1 MVCYEGYWQGDYR
14 LSFITLMSGGL
25 DSCLMAVLTKEAG
38 REQKPLFINYGQLNV
53 EREFTSVMNN
63 CRQFSLPEPAIM
75 DLSNFGKVISSGLT
89 DSSLDIVK
97 DAFLPG
103 RNFLFLLTA
112 SAFAVQNN
120 CTVISIG
127 LLSEE
132 TAIFPDQTD
141 DFLIT
146 AENSISK
153 ALDETIL
160 RGIQFRGK
168 NIVIIDRE
176 NWFAYLEKI
185 GKKLKGRMIVFGDI
199 AGGSIQYKI
208 KILGENYIFAK
219 DEMARESL
227 SVAEIKKISGTH
239 TDTKDVLIFSKA
251 LYGIAL
257 YEKKNFEPAKLIF
270 SDIYLKI

>member
-1 MVCYEGYWQGDYR
+1 MVCYEGYWQGVYR
-14 LSFITLMSGGL
+14 LSIITLMSGGL

-53 EREFTSVMNN
+53 EREFTSVTNN

-112 SAFAVQNN
+112 SSFAVQNS

-146 AENSISK
+146 AEYSISK
-153 ALDETIL
+153 ALGMNIEIATPL
-160 RGIQFRGK
+160 REFHKKDVIELAKEKGIS
-168 NIVIIDRE
+168 NS
-176 NWFAYLEKI
+176 YSCH
-185 GKKLKGRMIVFGDI
+185 
-199 AGGSIQYKI
+199 AGGAEPCGRCISCK
-208 KILGENYIFAK
+208 EFNY
-219 DEMARESL
+219 
-227 SVAEIKKISGTH
+227 
-239 TDTKDVLIFSKA
+239 
-251 LYGIAL
+251 
-257 YEKKNFEPAKLIF
+257 
-270 SDIYLKI
+270 